1 MGNIQGSY
9 DTYMSSVEAVAFQL
23 VCWTMISLQKRMGN
37 LEGNGARVQLSRV
50 LCDCCLII

>member
-23 VCWTMISLQKRMGN
+23 VCWTVISLQKRMGN